1 MELENIKIHY
11 SSFKEIIIN
20 LDSFINNED
29 FYFVLSREDF
39 ENSNKDLFDKCIE
52 CLKNT
57 LLQSNL
63 QKNEIKDLVLIGG
76 FSRIP
81 KIQEE
86 IIRFFDSQ
94 INIWKSLNPD
104 EVIAIGAAIK
114 GHMIE
119 ESESNS
125 N

>member
-1 MELENIKIHY
+1 M
-11 SSFKEIIIN
+11 
-20 LDSFINNED
+20 
-29 FYFVLSREDF
+29 VLSREDF

-114 GHMIE
+114 GHMFE
-119 ESESNS
+119 ESESLSLFNS